1 MNYITNI
8 KSDSSFYSQL
18 RTEVYETN
26 LTPFLVPLH
35 KHKSVLIIFQR
46 CVDKELIE
54 QLQSQISKL
63 QSYIHVL

>member
-1 MNYITNI
+1 MGPVVREPY
-8 KSDSSFYSQL
+8 
-18 RTEVYETN
+18 

-46 CVDKELIE
+46 CVGKESIE

-63 QSYIHVL
+63 QRYIHVL